1 MMNLTTNQHDLIYF
15 DNAATT
21 PVLPEVVQEMV
32 PYLGD
37 HYGNP
42 SSQHS
47 FGFKSSRAM
56 EKARRHVA
64 CLIGSSPNKI
74 TFTSGGT
81 ESNNLAIKGS
91 VTRLSIN
98 RDCKNIVLISSII
111 EHDSGTA
118 TFEFSKSSG
127 IQC

>member
-21 PVLPEVVQEMV
+21 PALPEVVREMI

-47 FGFKSSRAM
+47 FGFNTSRAM
-56 EKARRHVA
+56 EKP
-64 CLIGSSPNKI
+64 GD
-74 TFTSGGT
+74 T
-81 ESNNLAIKGS
+81 
-91 VTRLSIN
+91 
-98 RDCKNIVLISSII
+98 
-111 EHDSGTA
+111 
-118 TFEFSKSSG
+118 
-127 IQC
+127 

>member
-47 FGFKSSRAM
+47 FGFKYFKSNG
-56 EKARRHVA
+56 E
-64 CLIGSSPNKI
+64 SP
-74 TFTSGGT
+74 
-81 ESNNLAIKGS
+81 E
-91 VTRLSIN
+91 TRSLPYRKQS
-98 RDCKNIVLISSII
+98 
-111 EHDSGTA
+111 
-118 TFEFSKSSG
+118 
-127 IQC
+127 